1 MSHETHQKLDDISQ
15 SILKLRD
22 VGDNIFDELHAKISK
37 LLALVELQKKLD
49 ELARAIREG
58 TVLPVRRINY
68 NIKKLSEDDEACQ
81 IRWSPLQKLSCPAIV
96 FSTMAFNGL
105 ISLPDKQ
112 YECLVENV
120 QKYIEVQELPC
131 DWIARDQIRRVV
143 AGTPRREGTQSF
155 LQGYHGLEIQLN
167 QDASSD
173 VKKGSA
179 RKRKRLEGEHSP
191 SPNQESAL
199 ELVAQTH
206 ETTEA
211 CDKAGPSQCALC
223 LLTNGRQLIAKA
235 PKEKTNTNV
244 GYDKTE
250 RSQASAKKR
259 TNTYDGDAF
268 IVDIDDARYAL
279 SLDEHVGEVW
289 LTNPESK
296 YNASDEKKRSFLT
309 LWISETMGKELGKR
323 SKPMLYCTN
332 GKDGQPTNNEN
343 TDACLHK

>member
-112 YECLVENV
+112 YECLMENV

-155 LQGYHGLEIQLN
+155 LQGKICFTLFQ
-167 QDASSD
+167 
-173 VKKGSA
+173 
-179 RKRKRLEGEHSP
+179 KRALTKWTRLPRPRDTIKSR
-191 SPNQESAL
+191 
-199 ELVAQTH
+199 
-206 ETTEA
+206 
-211 CDKAGPSQCALC
+211 C
-223 LLTNGRQLIAKA
+223 L
-235 PKEKTNTNV
+235 
-244 GYDKTE
+244 
-250 RSQASAKKR
+250 
-259 TNTYDGDAF
+259 F
-268 IVDIDDARYAL
+268 
-279 SLDEHVGEVW
+279 
-289 LTNPESK
+289 
-296 YNASDEKKRSFLT
+296 
-309 LWISETMGKELGKR
+309 
-323 SKPMLYCTN
+323 
-332 GKDGQPTNNEN
+332 
-343 TDACLHK
+343 